1 MRTEIPA
8 VFGSVFAPEM
18 PIVYCEDGAWGELQ
32 WQPSNELKIH
42 PAAHCLHYGSEIF
55 EGMKAF
61 RHEDDSVHIFRL
73 DAGVER
79 MRKSATAMSMP
90 VPPTELLKNM
100 IVEAVRRAQEEVP
113 DQRGA
118 LYIRPAL
125 IGTEPNIGSA
135 GSPSKSA
142 ALFVLL
148 SPVGDY
154 FKQGSELRVLVETDH
169 LRCAPHMGSIKT
181 GGNYASAL
189 YWTMQALEKH
199 HAKQVLFCPNGDVQ
213 ETGASNFVLIDGK
226 TLITKPLTSEFL
238 HGITRLSL
246 LTVAK
251 DHGYSIEERH
261 FTVDEM
267 KERIANGAEALLSGT
282 AAVLSP
288 VTVLIIEGQDVVVKS
303 QSEALKLRSLITDI
317 QYGRSADKHGWLT
330 KV

>member
-1 MRTEIPA
+1 MRTEIPT

-18 PIVYCEDGAWGELQ
+18 PIAYCDNGQWGEMHF
-32 WQPSNELKIH
+32 QPSNELKIH

-61 RHEDDSVHIFRL
+61 RHPDGSVHIFQM
-73 DAGVER
+73 DAGIER
-79 MRKSATAMSMP
+79 MRNSAKAMSMP
-90 VPPTELLKNM
+90 VPPAELMKQMLL
-100 IVEAVRRAQEEVP
+100 EGVRRAQEEVP
-113 DQRGA
+113 DARGS
-118 LYIRPAL
+118 LYIRPTL

-142 ALFVLL
+142 ALFILF

-189 YWTMQALEKH
+189 YWTMQALEKY

-213 ETGASNFVLIDGK
+213 ETGASNFFLIDGK
-226 TLITKPLTSEFL
+226 TLITKPLSSEFL
-238 HGITRLSL
+238 HGVTRRSL
-246 LTVAK
+246 ITVAK
-251 DHGYSIEERH
+251 DNGYTVEERD
-261 FTVDEM
+261 FTVEEI
-267 KERIANGAEALLSGT
+267 KQRIANGAEALLTGT

-288 VTVLIIEGQDVVVKS
+288 VTVLIIDGQDVAVEN
-303 QSEALKLRSLITDI
+303 QSEALKLRALITDI

>member
-8 VFGSVFAPEM
+8 VFGSVFAAEM
-18 PIVYCEDGAWGELQ
+18 PIAHYENGQWGEMQ

-61 RHEDDSVHIFRL
+61 RHKDGSVHIFRL
-73 DAGVER
+73 DAGVAR
-79 MRKSATAMSMP
+79 LRKSAAAMSLP
-90 VPPTELLKNM
+90 VPPEALLKEM
-100 IVEAVRRAQEEVP
+100 IIEAVRRGEEEVP
-113 DQRGA
+113 DERGA

-125 IGTEPNIGSA
+125 IGTEPNVGSA

-154 FKQGSELRVLVETDH
+154 FKQGSELRVLVETEH

-189 YWTMQALEKH
+189 YWTMQAMEKY

-238 HGITRLSL
+238 HGITRMSL
-246 LTVAK
+246 LTVAQ
-251 DHGYSIEERH
+251 DNGYTVEERH
-261 FTVDEM
+261 FTVDEI
-267 KERIANGAEALLSGT
+267 KQRIANGAEALLTGT

-288 VTVLIIEGQDVVVKS
+288 VTVLIIDGKDVPVT
-303 QSEALKLRSLITDI
+303 QQTEALKLRSLITDI
-317 QYGRSADKHGWLT
+317 QYGRAEDKYGWLT